1 MAISVLVIGEDG
13 ETTFATRLI
22 RALPPGSDVS
32 FSSSRSTSKGTFDLI
47 IVDATVV
54 EDFVE
59 TINILRKQHPHAIFL
74 GVSLSL
80 TWGRIRNAFR
90 AGVSDYVSKS
100 MEEPE
105 LRKLISELLRLEQ
118 T

>member
-1 MAISVLVIGEDG
+1 MAINVLVVGEDG
-13 ETTFATRLI
+13 ETTFAARLI
-22 RALPPGSDVS
+22 RAIPPGSTVS
-32 FSSSRSTSKGTFDLI
+32 FSLSDSALKEAFDLI

-59 TINILRKQHPHAIFL
+59 TIIRLRKQHPRAIFL

-100 MEEPE
+100 MEESE
-105 LRKLISELLRLEQ
+105 LRKLISEILRLE
-118 T
+118 